1 MNNDLTL
8 DDNDLSLEDNDLS
21 LEDNDLSLEDNDLSL
36 EEGNNLTLEDNNL
49 TLEDN
54 NLTLEDNNLTLEDN
68 DLSLEDNNLELSNDN
83 DLTLEDTILELTDE
97 DYNTHSSFNG
107 NVGKLKMTTTSGDI
121 DSDDIL
127 LFDEGLV
134 EDDVEQVEEVESK
147 EDAKK
152 KSEDRLIKAQAKYRN
167 QEGSLEESLLKIG
180 NSYDEFATSY
190 EAYFEQLEFTGG
202 RKSKYP
208 ELVQYGEVTKFHKLV
223 TEWSGNIIAKFSN
236 SVNSA
241 LKEGKE
247 FTVEDMM
254 MVPLKEVNINKAYK
268 LVTEWSGNII
278 AKFSN
283 SVNSALKEGKE
294 FTVEDMMMVPLKEVN
309 INKAYDTLELYGAE
323 RVRDLFSNELEY
335 NDYKDFL
342 NRYKTDLEIIY
353 TSGNKEMINKLALK
367 TKYRNNYFPMLNEI
381 NSAMRF
387 LANVEDVTEHLTY
400 VKNINLAKDEF
411 TCGSCG
417 EVCDSETPF
426 FEFCFLPEGGEKGE
440 IGLVLTGI
448 NKCDYCDKYNIL
460 SGEEL
465 KVLNNLYKRGNSRV
479 LSNLGDFIRNRRH
492 NSFGFAKY
500 FTGYDEIA
508 SALPSLIE
516 IDEGDYEIEEASIVI
531 EDLSKSIIR
540 YKELLEFFKSVKTT
554 NISSVT
560 NAEEIRKKREEQ
572 AIANRESNAELGRYF
587 EDVIEV
593 NQESN
598 IEITDASISNFE
610 VLAKL
615 MCSVVNIDYNER
627 KTNAINS
634 LVAHFQTSKYGRY
647 LRYSDF
653 ISLHS
658 LVESKG
664 IIEELKE
671 LGGTDFVSLAMD
683 CYSSLGI
690 TRKYTNLDKV
700 SREEVIKNITEGFVN
715 VEKELQD
722 YNRLREIYLNNLKF
736 AIDDYTNLD
745 KVSREEVIKNITEG
759 FVNVEKEL
767 QDYNRLREIYL
778 NNLKFAIDDLGSIH
792 ISSTVIDDNIKEDYL
807 VDATVRKL
815 IDTITNRMIMNSV
828 SEEFFQAWFP
838 SYKSPNKASSK
849 SVRNTHYRNVN
860 EFKGNAISF
869 MALLEKVIGPMDPH
883 KRGLFKRSANIK
895 MSIYPD
901 TETSALLD
909 KFIKLKLNMDLDEY
923 ETLITL
929 DEILNHTSIK
939 NRIIKQYLNKLIT
952 HKDEIGEIVNKY
964 GRSKISRLK
973 YYFEHLF
980 THQEIEKGYDNSMDY
995 LRINKILDKL
1005 PNETFAEYMG
1015 RYEELIEGDYDYTI
1029 RSTELLEVL
1038 RENYVY
1044 LDVCNIIGATITNI
1058 GTTRNVQHKVAM
1070 NTIINTLLA
1079 HYNSSDIIDILGYDK
1094 FIVNSLLNSVET
1106 KDFYE
1111 FKYTYSEF
1119 KLILKASCYLYNS
1132 LEINSEL
1139 SDADMN
1145 LSLQESILRR
1155 YASELESIGKHIKD
1169 IGDVHE
1175 LITS

>member
-1 MNNDLTL
+1 MNNDLSLEDNDLTL
-8 DDNDLSLEDNDLS
+8 DDNDLTLEDNDLSLEDNDLSLGDNDDLTLEDNDLS
-21 LEDNDLSLEDNDLSL
+21 LEDNDLSLEDNNLS
-36 EEGNNLTLEDNNL
+36 LEDNNL
-49 TLEDN
+49 TLEDS
-54 NLTLEDNNLTLEDN
+54 
-68 DLSLEDNNLELSNDN
+68 DLSLENNNF
-83 DLTLEDTILELTDE
+83 
-97 DYNTHSSFNG
+97 NTNSSFKG

-134 EDDVEQVEEVESK
+134 EDDAEQVEEVESK
-147 EDAKK
+147 ADAKK

-167 QEGSLEESLLKIG
+167 QPGSLEESLLKIG
-180 NSYDEFATSY
+180 NSYEEFATSY

-208 ELVQYGEVTKFHKLV
+208 ELVQYGEVTKFHSLV
-223 TEWSGNIIAKFSN
+223 I
-236 SVNSA
+236 
-241 LKEGKE
+241 
-247 FTVEDMM
+247 
-254 MVPLKEVNINKAYK
+254 
-268 LVTEWSGNII
+268 EWSGNII

-335 NDYKDFL
+335 NDYRDFL
-342 NRYKTDLEIIY
+342 NRYKTDLEIVY

-367 TKYRNNYFPMLNEI
+367 TKYRNTYFPMLNEI

-448 NKCDYCDKYNIL
+448 NKCDYCGKYNIL

-500 FTGYDEIA
+500 FAGYDEIA
-508 SALPSLIE
+508 NTLPSLIE
-516 IDEGDYEIEEASIVI
+516 LDEGDYKIEEADIVI
-531 EDLSKSIIR
+531 EDLSKSISR
-540 YKELLEFFKSVKTT
+540 YKELLEFFKGVKTT

-572 AIANRESNAELGRYF
+572 AIANRESNTELGRYF
-587 EDVIEV
+587 EDVVEV

-610 VLAKL
+610 ILAKL

-664 IIEELKE
+664 IIEELKD

-683 CYSSLGI
+683 CYSSLGV

-700 SREEVIKNITEGFVN
+700 PREEIIKNITEGFVN

-722 YNRLREIYLNNLKF
+722 YNRLREIYLNNLK
-736 AIDDYTNLD
+736 L
-745 KVSREEVIKNITEG
+745 
-759 FVNVEKEL
+759 
-767 QDYNRLREIYL
+767 
-778 NNLKFAIDDLGSIH
+778 AIDDLGSIH

-807 VDATVRKL
+807 VDDTVRKL
-815 IDTITNRMIMNSV
+815 IDTITNRMIMSSV

-869 MALLEKVIGPMDPH
+869 MALLEKVIGSMDSH

-939 NRIIKQYLNKLIT
+939 NRIIKQYLNKLLT

-980 THQEIEKGYDNSMDY
+980 THQEIEKGYDNSIVY
-995 LRINKILDKL
+995 LRINRILDKL

-1094 FIVNSLLNSVET
+1094 FIVNSLLNSIEP
-1106 KDFYE
+1106 KDLYE

-1155 YASELESIGKHIKD
+1155 YDFELESIGKHIKD